1 MERKYVM
8 KTKYRLITTI
18 VLVFTVQNL
27 LPQINY
33 YPTTKTFY
41 EDGYVY
47 QCDIDESGMI
57 TLYNK
62 DNSFTYAHY
71 ANKDDTRVP
80 SDVLLGRVQL
90 IEDDNWTRSKCGE
103 IANNVFS
110 SSERVNVANGE
121 YFVRLI
127 VNPFTGKVD
136 EVFFRFMYNDPFV
149 TVPMSTFRKLELA
162 LKEKIWFTVTPA
174 GKKLKF
180 ILRGWRQEV
189 SPTPQLEKPELL

>member
-1 MERKYVM
+1 M
-8 KTKYRLITTI
+8 KTDYRLLVTI
-18 VLVFTVQNL
+18 ILLFVVQHMM
-27 LPQINY
+27 PQINY
-33 YPTTKTFY
+33 YPSTKTFY

-47 QCDIDESGMI
+47 QCDLDESGML

-62 DNSFTYAHY
+62 DNRFTYARY
-71 ANKDDTRVP
+71 ANRDGTRV
-80 SDVLLGRVQL
+80 SDDVLLGRVQL
-90 IEDDNWTRSKCGE
+90 IEDDNWTRRKCGE

-127 VNPFTGKVD
+127 VNTFTGKVD

-149 TVPMSTFRKLELA
+149 TVPVSTFRKLELE
-162 LKEKIWFTVTPA
+162 LKEKIWFTITPA

-180 ILRGWRQEV
+180 IQRGWMQEV
-189 SPTPQLEKPELL
+189 SPTPQLEKPELFPIE

>member
-1 MERKYVM
+1 M
-8 KTKYRLITTI
+8 KTDYRLLVTI
-18 VLVFTVQNL
+18 ILLFVVQHMM
-27 LPQINY
+27 PQINY
-33 YPTTKTFY
+33 YPSTKTFY

-47 QCDIDESGMI
+47 QCDLDESGML

-62 DNSFTYAHY
+62 DNRFTYARY
-71 ANKDDTRVP
+71 ANRDGTRV
-80 SDVLLGRVQL
+80 SDDVLLGRVQL
-90 IEDDNWTRSKCGE
+90 IEDDNWTRRKCGE

-127 VNPFTGKVD
+127 VNTFTGKVD

-149 TVPMSTFRKLELA
+149 TVPVSTFRKLELE
-162 LKEKIWFTVTPA
+162 LKEKIWFTITPA

-180 ILRGWRQEV
+180 IQIGWMQEV
-189 SPTPQLEKPELL
+189 SPTPQLEKPKLL

>member
-1 MERKYVM
+1 M
-8 KTKYRLITTI
+8 KTDYRLLVTI
-18 VLVFTVQNL
+18 ILLFVVQYIM
-27 LPQINY
+27 PQINY
-33 YPTTKTFY
+33 YPSTKTFY

-47 QCDIDESGMI
+47 QCDLDETGRV

-62 DNSFTYAHY
+62 DNRNTYTRY
-71 ANKDDTRVP
+71 ANKDGTRVP

-90 IEDDNWTRSKCGE
+90 IEDDNWTRRKCGE

-127 VNPFTGKVD
+127 VNTFTGKVD

-149 TVPMSTFRKLELA
+149 TVPVSTFRKLELE
-162 LKEKIWFTVTPA
+162 LKEKIWFTITPA

-180 ILRGWRQEV
+180 IQRGWMHEV
-189 SPTPQLEKPELL
+189 SPTPQFERPELFPRE

>member
-1 MERKYVM
+1 MHQALV
-8 KTKYRLITTI
+8 LIFI
-18 VLVFTVQNL
+18 FLAYGS
-27 LPQINY
+27 LPAQTNY
-33 YPTTKTFY
+33 YPTTKTFQ

-47 QCDIDESGMI
+47 QCDLDESGMI

-71 ANKDDTRVP
+71 ANKDGTRVP

-90 IEDDNWTRSKCGE
+90 IEDDNWTRRKCGE

-127 VNPFTGKVD
+127 VNTFTGKVD

-149 TVPMSTFRKLELA
+149 TVPVSTFRKLELE
-162 LKEKIWFTVTPA
+162 LKEKIWFTITPA

-180 ILRGWRQEV
+180 IQRGWMHEV
-189 SPTPQLEKPELL
+189 SPTPQFERPELFPRE

>member
-1 MERKYVM
+1 MHQALV
-8 KTKYRLITTI
+8 LIFIFLAYGSLSAQT
-18 VLVFTVQNL
+18 
-27 LPQINY
+27 NY
-33 YPTTKTFY
+33 YPSTKTFY

-47 QCDIDESGMI
+47 QCEIDESGMI

-71 ANKDDTRVP
+71 ANNDDTRV
-80 SDVLLGRVQL
+80 SDDVLLGRVQL

-121 YFVRLI
+121 YFVRMI
-127 VNPFTGKVD
+127 VNTSTGKVD

-149 TVPMSTFRKLELA
+149 TVPVSTFRKLELA

-180 ILRGWRQEV
+180 IQRGWMQEV
-189 SPTPQLEKPELL
+189 SPTPQLERPELFPRE